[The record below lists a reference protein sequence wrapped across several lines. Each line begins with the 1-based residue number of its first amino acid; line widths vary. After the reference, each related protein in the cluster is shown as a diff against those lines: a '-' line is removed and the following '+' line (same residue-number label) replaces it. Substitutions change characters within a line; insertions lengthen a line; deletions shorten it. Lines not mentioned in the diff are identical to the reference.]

1 MKAAVQSKRPN
12 GYWPIGSVADQEWDV
27 KFTGMTFG
35 EILSLRNALVLHAQR
50 SPVGKDLLDHFDA
63 ACGGPLQVELDKEG
77 VPR

>member
-1 MKAAVQSKRPN
+1 MKAAVQSKRYGN
-12 GYWPIGSVADQEWDV
+12 HDV

-50 SPVGKDLLDHFDA
+50 SPVGRDLLDHFDA
-63 ACGGPLQVELDKEG
+63 ACGDLLRTELDKEG